1 MENVKLTAG
10 QKFLNDLNACQSKE
24 DLLRLAS
31 TSIRQSPSKRG
42 LEQRIE
48 QGLPLD
54 TTIINMAAAM
64 ANLNAKMGRDFGG
77 TNSKLA
83 MIMARYAKF
92 AKGSPKHFKEDFKAA
107 FPEEFAMRN
116 KESKG
121 PLNIAQMRVAAL
133 RGR

>member
-116 KESKG
+116 KESKS